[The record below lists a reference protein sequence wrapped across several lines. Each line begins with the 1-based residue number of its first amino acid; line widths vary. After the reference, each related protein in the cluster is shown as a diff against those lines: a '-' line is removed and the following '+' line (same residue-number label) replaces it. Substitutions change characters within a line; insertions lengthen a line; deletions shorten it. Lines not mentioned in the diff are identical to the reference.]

1 MSNESIRERKRRL
14 RETAL
19 ADRDLL
25 PANAHRAA
33 SERIREQILQ
43 LPEMAH
49 ARTVFVFVSFGSE
62 VDTHGLID
70 SLLARGQKVAVPRIM
85 DATTIRAVPMNGWDD
100 LAPGKWGILAPL
112 RDDPAPGPFDA
123 AIIPGVA
130 FTESRQRIGHGRG
143 YYDRWLE
150 ANPVGSSIALAF
162 ERQLVPELPVE
173 PHDRPVD
180 MIVTEQ
186 RVIAP

>member
-1 MSNESIRERKRRL
+1 MSDESIQERKRRL

-19 ADRDLL
+19 AGRDRL
-25 PANAHRAA
+25 PADAHRAA
-33 SERIREQILQ
+33 SDRIREQVLR
-43 LPEMAH
+43 LPDIAE

-70 SLLARGQKVAVPRIM
+70 SLLARGQQVAVPRIM
-85 DATTIRAVPMNGWDD
+85 DATTIRAVPMDSWDD

-162 ERQLVPELPVE
+162 ELQLVPELPVE
-173 PHDRPVD
+173 PHDRSVD
-180 MIVTEQ
+180 RIVTED
-186 RVIAP
+186 RVISR

>member
-1 MSNESIRERKRRL
+1 MSNQSIQDRKRRL
-14 RETAL
+14 RESAL
-19 ADRDLL
+19 ASREHLS
-25 PANAHRAA
+25 AEAHRAA
-33 SERIREQILQ
+33 SERIREQVLR
-43 LPEMAH
+43 LPEVAT
-49 ARTVFVFVSFGSE
+49 AETVFVFVSFGSE

-70 SLLARGQKVAVPRIM
+70 SLLARGQQVAVPRIM
-85 DATTIRAVPMNGWDD
+85 DATTIRAVPMSSWDD
-100 LAPGKWGILAPL
+100 LIPGKWGILAPL

-130 FTESRQRIGHGRG
+130 FTATRQRIGHGRG

-150 ANPVGSSIALAF
+150 ANPVGASIALAF

-180 MIVTEQ
+180 MIVTEE
-186 RVIAP
+186 RVITP